1 MDIPSVDYLLDETAK
16 NSQPI
21 WQVLLRE
28 EQADSGESQDA
39 ILERALHT
47 YEVMKNA
54 AMSGIASDMKSVSGL
69 TGGDAAQYYNHLRN
83 HKSLLGSLEAKAV
96 AYALGTSGYNA
107 AMGVVVACPTAGAA
121 GIVPG
126 VLIAAQEEYGFSDR
140 EAVCGLLTA
149 SAIGGVVATR
159 ATISGAA
166 GGCQAECGTAAAMAA
181 AALCEV
187 LGGSPRQCAE
197 AAALALKNCLGLA
210 CDPVAGLVEVPCVKR
225 NGMYTVFAINAAD
238 MALAGIR
245 SFVPFDEV
253 IDSMRRIG
261 MDMPPCVRETGEG
274 GLATTDTGKA
284 ARERIFGKK

>member
-1 MDIPSVDYLLDETAK
+1 MDISSVDFLLDETAK
-16 NSQPI
+16 NGQPI
-21 WQVLLRE
+21 WQIVLRE
-28 EQADSGESQDA
+28 EQNDSGESQES
-39 ILERALHT
+39 IFQRAMHT

-54 AMSGIASDMKSVSGL
+54 AMSGIATGMKSVSGL
-69 TGGDAAQYYNHLRN
+69 TGGDAATYYNYLRN
-83 HKSLLGSLEAKAV
+83 HKSLLGSMESKAV

-140 EAVCGLLTA
+140 EAVYGLLTA

-181 AALCEV
+181 AALVEV
-187 LGGSPRQCAE
+187 MGGSARQCVD

-225 NGMYTVFAINAAD
+225 NGVYAVMAISAAD

-245 SFVPFDEV
+245 SFIPLDEV
-253 IDSMRRIG
+253 IDAMYQIGCSMPSCI
-261 MDMPPCVRETGEG
+261 RETAEG
-274 GLATTDTGKA
+274 GLAATPTGVA
-284 ARERIFGKK
+284 ARRRLF

>member
-1 MDIPSVDYLLDETAK
+1 MDIPSIDYLLDETAK
-16 NSQPI
+16 NGQPI
-21 WQVLLRE
+21 WQVVLRE
-28 EQADSGESQDA
+28 EQSDSSDSMEA
-39 ILERALHT
+39 ILERAMHT

-83 HKSLLGSLEAKAV
+83 HKSLLGTLESKAV

-140 EAVCGLLTA
+140 EAVYGLLTA
-149 SAIGGVVATR
+149 SGIGGVVATR

-181 AALCEV
+181 AALVEV
-187 LGGSPRQCAE
+187 MGGSARQCAE

-225 NGMYTVFAINAAD
+225 NGVYAVMAICAAD

-245 SFVPFDEV
+245 SFIPLDEV
-253 IDSMRRIG
+253 IDAMYQIGCSMPSCI
-261 MDMPPCVRETGEG
+261 RETAEG
-274 GLATTDTGKA
+274 GLATTPTGLA
-284 ARERIFGKK
+284 AKRRLF

>member
-1 MDIPSVDYLLDETAK
+1 MDIPSIDYLLDETAK
-16 NSQPI
+16 NGQPI
-21 WQVLLRE
+21 WQVVLRE
-28 EQADSGESQDA
+28 EQTDSGDSLDT

-54 AMSGIASDMKSVSGL
+54 AMSGIATGMKSVSGL
-69 TGGDAAQYYNHLRN
+69 TGGDAATYYNYLRN
-83 HKSLLGSLEAKAV
+83 HKSLLGSMESKAV

-140 EAVCGLLTA
+140 EAVYGLLTA

-166 GGCQAECGTAAAMAA
+166 GGCQAECGTAAAMVA
-181 AALCEV
+181 AALVEV
-187 LGGSPRQCAE
+187 MGGAARQCGD

-225 NGMYTVFAINAAD
+225 NGVYAVMAISAAD

-245 SFVPFDEV
+245 SFIPLDEV
-253 IDSMRRIG
+253 IDAMYQIG
-261 MDMPPCVRETGEG
+261 CNMPSCIRETAEG
-274 GLATTDTGKA
+274 GLAATPTGVA
-284 ARERIFGKK
+284 ARRRLF

>member
-1 MDIPSVDYLLDETAK
+1 MDIPSIDYLLDETAK
-16 NSQPI
+16 NGQPI
-21 WQVLLRE
+21 WQVVLRE
-28 EQADSGESQDA
+28 EQHDSGDSQEA
-39 ILERALHT
+39 ILARAMHT

-54 AMSGIASDMKSVSGL
+54 AMSGIATGMKSVSGL
-69 TGGDAAQYYNHLRN
+69 TGGDAATYYNYLRN
-83 HKSLLGSLEAKAV
+83 HKSLLGSMESKAV

-140 EAVCGLLTA
+140 EAVYGLLTA

-181 AALCEV
+181 AALVEV
-187 LGGSPRQCAE
+187 MGGSARQCVD

-225 NGMYTVFAINAAD
+225 NGVYAVMAISAAD

-245 SFVPFDEV
+245 SFIPLDEV
-253 IDSMRRIG
+253 IDAMYQIGCSMPSCI
-261 MDMPPCVRETGEG
+261 RETAEG
-274 GLATTDTGKA
+274 GLAATPTGVA
-284 ARERIFGKK
+284 AKRRLF

>member
-1 MDIPSVDYLLDETAK
+1 MDIPSIDYLLDESAK
-16 NSQPI
+16 NGQPI
-21 WQVLLRE
+21 WQVVLRE
-28 EQADSGESQDA
+28 EQHDSGDSQEV
-39 ILERALHT
+39 ILERAMHT

-54 AMSGIASDMKSVSGL
+54 AMSGIATGMKSVSGL
-69 TGGDAAQYYNHLRN
+69 TGGDAATYYNYLRN
-83 HKSLLGSLEAKAV
+83 HKSLLGSMESKAV

-140 EAVCGLLTA
+140 EAVYGLLTA

-181 AALCEV
+181 AALVEV
-187 LGGSPRQCAE
+187 MGGSARQCVD

-225 NGMYTVFAINAAD
+225 NGVYAVMAISAAD

-245 SFVPFDEV
+245 SFIPLDEV
-253 IDSMRRIG
+253 IDAMYQIGCSMPSCI
-261 MDMPPCVRETGEG
+261 RETAEG
-274 GLATTDTGKA
+274 GLAATPTGLA
-284 ARERIFGKK
+284 ARRRLF

>member
-1 MDIPSVDYLLDETAK
+1 MDIPSIDYLLDETAK
-16 NSQPI
+16 NGQPI
-21 WQVLLRE
+21 WQVVLRE
-28 EQADSGESQDA
+28 EQHDSGDSQEA
-39 ILERALHT
+39 ILERAMHT

-54 AMSGIASDMKSVSGL
+54 AMSGIATGMKSVSGL
-69 TGGDAAQYYNHLRN
+69 TGGDAATYYNYLRN
-83 HKSLLGSLEAKAV
+83 HKSLLGSMESKAV

-140 EAVCGLLTA
+140 EAVYGLLTA

-181 AALCEV
+181 AALVEV
-187 LGGSPRQCAE
+187 MGGSARQCVD

-225 NGMYTVFAINAAD
+225 NGVYAVMAISAAD

-245 SFVPFDEV
+245 SFIPLDEV
-253 IDSMRRIG
+253 IDAMYQIGCSMPSCI
-261 MDMPPCVRETGEG
+261 RETAEG
-274 GLATTDTGKA
+274 GLAATPTGVA
-284 ARERIFGKK
+284 AKRRLF

>member
-1 MDIPSVDYLLDETAK
+1 MDIPSIDFLLNETAK
-16 NSQPI
+16 DSQSI
-21 WQVLLRE
+21 WQVVLRE
-28 EQADSGESQDA
+28 EQADSGESQEA
-39 ILERALHT
+39 ILERAMHT

-69 TGGDAAQYYNHLRN
+69 TGGDAAQYYQHLRS
-83 HKSLLGSLEAKAV
+83 HKSLLGPMEAKAV

-126 VLIAAQEEYGFSDR
+126 VLIAAQEEYAFSDR
-140 EAVCGLLTA
+140 EAVYGLLTA
-149 SAIGGVVATR
+149 SGIGGVVATR

-187 LGGSPRQCAE
+187 MGGSPRQCAN
-197 AAALALKNCLGLA
+197 AAALALKNALGLA

-225 NGMYTVFAINAAD
+225 NGVYAVMAIAAAD

-245 SFVPFDEV
+245 SFVPLDEV
-253 IDSMRRIG
+253 IDAMYQIG
-261 MDMPPCVRETGEG
+261 TVMPSCIRETAEG
-274 GLATTDTGKA
+274 GLATTPTGLA
-284 ARERIFGKK
+284 AKRRLF

>member
-1 MDIPSVDYLLDETAK
+1 MDIPSIDYLLDETAK
-16 NSQPI
+16 NGQPI
-21 WQVLLRE
+21 WQVVLRE
-28 EQADSGESQDA
+28 EQHDSGDSQEA
-39 ILERALHT
+39 ILERAMHT

-54 AMSGIASDMKSVSGL
+54 AMSGIATGMKSVSGL
-69 TGGDAAQYYNHLRN
+69 TGGDAATYYNYLRN
-83 HKSLLGSLEAKAV
+83 HKSLLGSMESKAV

-140 EAVCGLLTA
+140 EAVYGLLTA

-159 ATISGAA
+159 ATLSGAA

-181 AALCEV
+181 AALVEV
-187 LGGSPRQCAE
+187 MGGSARQCVD

-225 NGMYTVFAINAAD
+225 NGVYAVMAISAAD

-245 SFVPFDEV
+245 SFIPLDEV
-253 IDSMRRIG
+253 IDAMYQIGCSMPSCI
-261 MDMPPCVRETGEG
+261 RETAEG
-274 GLATTDTGKA
+274 GLAATPTGIA
-284 ARERIFGKK
+284 AKRRLF

>member
-1 MDIPSVDYLLDETAK
+1 MEIPSIDYLLDETAK
-16 NSQPI
+16 NSQSI
-21 WQVLLRE
+21 WQVVLRE
-28 EQADSGESQDA
+28 EQTDSGESQDS

-54 AMSGIASDMKSVSGL
+54 AMSGIATGMKSVSGL
-69 TGGDAAQYYNHLRN
+69 TGGDAATYYNYLRN
-83 HKSLLGSLEAKAV
+83 HKSLLGSMESKAV

-140 EAVCGLLTA
+140 EAVYGLLTA

-159 ATISGAA
+159 ATLSGAA

-181 AALCEV
+181 AALVEV
-187 LGGSPRQCAE
+187 MGGSARQCVD

-225 NGMYTVFAINAAD
+225 NGVYAVMAISAAD

-245 SFVPFDEV
+245 SFIPLDEV
-253 IDSMRRIG
+253 IDAMYQIGCSMPSCI
-261 MDMPPCVRETGEG
+261 RETAEG
-274 GLATTDTGKA
+274 GLAATPTGVA
-284 ARERIFGKK
+284 AKRRLF

>member
-1 MDIPSVDYLLDETAK
+1 MDISSIDHLLDEAAK
-16 NSQPI
+16 SSLPI
-21 WQVLLRE
+21 WQIVLRE
-28 EQADSGESQDA
+28 EQSDSGESQEA
-39 ILERALHT
+39 ILDRAMHT

-54 AMSGIASDMKSVSGL
+54 AMSGIASDMRSVSGL
-69 TGGDAAQYYNHLRN
+69 TGGDAARYYNHLRN

-149 SAIGGVVATR
+149 SGIGGVVATR

-181 AALCEV
+181 AALAEV
-187 LGGSPRQCAE
+187 MGGSPRQCAA
-197 AAALALKNCLGLA
+197 AAALALKNTLGLA

-225 NGMYTVFAINAAD
+225 NGVYAVMAVAAAD
-238 MALAGIR
+238 MALAGID
-245 SFVPFDEV
+245 SFIPLDEV
-253 IDSMRRIG
+253 IDAMYQIG
-261 MDMPPCVRETGEG
+261 TAMPACIRETAEG
-274 GLATTDTGKA
+274 GLAATPTGQA
-284 ARERIFGKK
+284 ARRRLF

>member
-1 MDIPSVDYLLDETAK
+1 MDIPSIDYLLDETAK
-16 NSQPI
+16 NGQPI
-21 WQVLLRE
+21 WQVVLRE
-28 EQADSGESQDA
+28 EQTDSGDSLDT

-54 AMSGIASDMKSVSGL
+54 AMSGIATGMKSVSGL
-69 TGGDAAQYYNHLRN
+69 TGGDAATYYNYLRN
-83 HKSLLGSLEAKAV
+83 HKSLLGSMESKAV

-140 EAVCGLLTA
+140 EAVYGLLTA

-181 AALCEV
+181 AALVEV
-187 LGGSPRQCAE
+187 MGGSPRQCVD

-225 NGMYTVFAINAAD
+225 NGVYAVMAISAAD

-245 SFVPFDEV
+245 SFIPLDEV
-253 IDSMRRIG
+253 IDAMYQIGCSMPSCI
-261 MDMPPCVRETGEG
+261 RETAEG
-274 GLATTDTGKA
+274 GLAATPTGLA
-284 ARERIFGKK
+284 ARRRLF

>member
-1 MDIPSVDYLLDETAK
+1 MDIPSIDYLLDETAK
-16 NSQPI
+16 NGQPI
-21 WQVLLRE
+21 WQVVLRE
-28 EQADSGESQDA
+28 EQHDSGDSQEA
-39 ILERALHT
+39 ILERAMHT

-54 AMSGIASDMKSVSGL
+54 AMSGIATGMKSVSGL
-69 TGGDAAQYYNHLRN
+69 TGGDAATYYNYLRN
-83 HKSLLGSLEAKAV
+83 HKSLLGSMESKAV

-140 EAVCGLLTA
+140 EAVYGLLTA

-181 AALCEV
+181 AALVEV
-187 LGGSPRQCAE
+187 MGGSARQCVD

-225 NGMYTVFAINAAD
+225 NGVYAVMAISAAD

-245 SFVPFDEV
+245 SFIPRDEV
-253 IDSMRRIG
+253 IDAMYQIGCSMPSCI
-261 MDMPPCVRETGEG
+261 RETAEG
-274 GLATTDTGKA
+274 GLAATPTGVA
-284 ARERIFGKK
+284 AKRRLF

>member
-1 MDIPSVDYLLDETAK
+1 MDIPSIDYLLDETAK
-16 NSQPI
+16 NGQPI
-21 WQVLLRE
+21 WQVVLRE
-28 EQADSGESQDA
+28 EQTDSGDSLDT

-54 AMSGIASDMKSVSGL
+54 AMSGIATGMKSVSGL
-69 TGGDAAQYYNHLRN
+69 TGGDAATYYNYLRN
-83 HKSLLGSLEAKAV
+83 HKSLLGSMESKAV

-140 EAVCGLLTA
+140 EAVYGLLTA

-181 AALCEV
+181 AALVEV
-187 LGGSPRQCAE
+187 MGGSARQCVD

-225 NGMYTVFAINAAD
+225 NGVYAVMAISAAD

-245 SFVPFDEV
+245 SFIPLDEV
-253 IDSMRRIG
+253 IDAMYQIGCSMPSCI
-261 MDMPPCVRETGEG
+261 RETAEG
-274 GLATTDTGKA
+274 GLAATPTGLA
-284 ARERIFGKK
+284 ARRRLF

>member
-1 MDIPSVDYLLDETAK
+1 MDIPSIDYLLDETAK
-16 NSQPI
+16 NGQPI
-21 WQVLLRE
+21 WQVVLRE
-28 EQADSGESQDA
+28 EQHDSGDSQEA
-39 ILERALHT
+39 ILERAMHT

-54 AMSGIASDMKSVSGL
+54 AMSGIATGMKSVSGL
-69 TGGDAAQYYNHLRN
+69 TGGDAATYYNYLRN
-83 HKSLLGSLEAKAV
+83 HKSLLGSMESKAV

-107 AMGVVVACPTAGAA
+107 AMGVVVAGPTAGAA

-126 VLIAAQEEYGFSDR
+126 VLIAAHEEYGFSDR
-140 EAVCGLLTA
+140 EAVYGLLTA

-181 AALCEV
+181 AALVEV
-187 LGGSPRQCAE
+187 MGGSARQCVD

-225 NGMYTVFAINAAD
+225 NGVYAVMAISAAD

-245 SFVPFDEV
+245 SFIPLDEV
-253 IDSMRRIG
+253 IDAMYQIGCSMPSCI
-261 MDMPPCVRETGEG
+261 RETAEG
-274 GLATTDTGKA
+274 GLAATPTGVA
-284 ARERIFGKK
+284 AKRRLF

>member
-1 MDIPSVDYLLDETAK
+1 MDIPSIDYLLDETAK
-16 NSQPI
+16 NGQPI
-21 WQVLLRE
+21 WQVVLRE
-28 EQADSGESQDA
+28 EQHDSGDSQEA
-39 ILERALHT
+39 ILERAMHT

-54 AMSGIASDMKSVSGL
+54 AMSGIATGMKSVSGL
-69 TGGDAAQYYNHLRN
+69 TGGDAATYYNYLRN
-83 HKSLLGSLEAKAV
+83 HKSLLGSMESKAV

-140 EAVCGLLTA
+140 EAVYGLLTA

-181 AALCEV
+181 AALVEV
-187 LGGSPRQCAE
+187 MGGSARQCVD
-197 AAALALKNCLGLA
+197 AAALALTNCLGLA

-225 NGMYTVFAINAAD
+225 NGVYAVMAISAAD

-245 SFVPFDEV
+245 SFIPLDEV
-253 IDSMRRIG
+253 IDAMYQIGCSMPSCI
-261 MDMPPCVRETGEG
+261 RETAEG
-274 GLATTDTGKA
+274 GLAATPTGVA
-284 ARERIFGKK
+284 AKRRLF

>member
-1 MDIPSVDYLLDETAK
+1 MDIPSIDYLLDETAK
-16 NSQPI
+16 NGQPI
-21 WQVLLRE
+21 WQVVLRE
-28 EQADSGESQDA
+28 EQHDSGDSQEA
-39 ILERALHT
+39 ILERAMHT

-54 AMSGIASDMKSVSGL
+54 AMSGIATGMKSVSGL
-69 TGGDAAQYYNHLRN
+69 TGGDAATYYNYLRN
-83 HKSLLGSLEAKAV
+83 HKSLLGSMESKAV

-121 GIVPG
+121 GSVPG

-140 EAVCGLLTA
+140 EAVYGLLTA

-181 AALCEV
+181 AALVEV
-187 LGGSPRQCAE
+187 MGGSARQCVD

-225 NGMYTVFAINAAD
+225 NGVYAVMAISAAD

-245 SFVPFDEV
+245 SFIPLDEV
-253 IDSMRRIG
+253 IDAMYQIGCSMPSCI
-261 MDMPPCVRETGEG
+261 RETAEG
-274 GLATTDTGKA
+274 GLAATPTGVA
-284 ARERIFGKK
+284 ARRRLF

>member
-1 MDIPSVDYLLDETAK
+1 MDIPSIDYLLDETAK
-16 NSQPI
+16 NSQSI
-21 WQVLLRE
+21 WQVVLRE
-28 EQADSGESQDA
+28 EQSDSGESQEA

-54 AMSGIASDMKSVSGL
+54 AMSGIATGMKSVSGL
-69 TGGDAAQYYNHLRN
+69 TGGDAATYYNYLRN
-83 HKSLLGSLEAKAV
+83 HKSLLGSMESKAV

-140 EAVCGLLTA
+140 EAVYGLLTA

-181 AALCEV
+181 AALVEV
-187 LGGSPRQCAE
+187 MGGSARQCVD

-225 NGMYTVFAINAAD
+225 NGVYAVMAISAAD

-245 SFVPFDEV
+245 SFIPLDEV
-253 IDSMRRIG
+253 IDAMYQIGCSMPSCI
-261 MDMPPCVRETGEG
+261 RETAEG
-274 GLATTDTGKA
+274 GLAATPTGLA
-284 ARERIFGKK
+284 ARRRLF

>member
-1 MDIPSVDYLLDETAK
+1 MDIPSIDYLLDETAK
-16 NSQPI
+16 NGQPI
-21 WQVLLRE
+21 WQVVLRE
-28 EQADSGESQDA
+28 EQTDSGDSLDT

-54 AMSGIASDMKSVSGL
+54 AMSGIATGMKSVSGL
-69 TGGDAAQYYNHLRN
+69 TGGDAATYYNYLRN
-83 HKSLLGSLEAKAV
+83 HKSLLGSMESKAV

-140 EAVCGLLTA
+140 EAVYGLLTA

-181 AALCEV
+181 AALVEV
-187 LGGSPRQCAE
+187 MGGSARQCVD

-225 NGMYTVFAINAAD
+225 SGVYAVMAISAAD

-245 SFVPFDEV
+245 SFIPLDEV
-253 IDSMRRIG
+253 IDAMYQIG
-261 MDMPPCVRETGEG
+261 CNMPSCIRETAEG
-274 GLATTDTGKA
+274 GLAATPTGLA
-284 ARERIFGKK
+284 ARRRLF

>member
-1 MDIPSVDYLLDETAK
+1 MDISSIDFLLDETAK
-16 NSQPI
+16 NGQPI
-21 WQVLLRE
+21 WQVVLRE
-28 EQADSGESQDA
+28 EQNDSGESQEA
-39 ILERALHT
+39 ILERAMHT

-54 AMSGIASDMKSVSGL
+54 AMAGIASDMKSVSGL
-69 TGGDAAQYYNHLRN
+69 TGGDAANYYNYLRN
-83 HKSLLGSLEAKAV
+83 HKSLLGTMESKAV

-126 VLIAAQEEYGFSDR
+126 VIIAAQEEYGFSDR
-140 EAVCGLLTA
+140 EAVYGLLTA

-181 AALCEV
+181 AALVEV
-187 LGGSPRQCAE
+187 MDGSPRQCAD

-225 NGMYTVFAINAAD
+225 NRVYSVMAIAAAD

-245 SFVPFDEV
+245 SFIPLDEV
-253 IDSMRRIG
+253 IDAMYQIGCSMPSCI
-261 MDMPPCVRETGEG
+261 RETAEG
-274 GLATTDTGKA
+274 GLATTPTGLA
-284 ARERIFGKK
+284 AKRRLF

>member
-1 MDIPSVDYLLDETAK
+1 MDIPSIDYLLDETAK
-16 NSQPI
+16 NGQPI
-21 WQVLLRE
+21 WQVVLRE
-28 EQADSGESQDA
+28 EQHDSGDSQEA
-39 ILERALHT
+39 ILERAKHT

-54 AMSGIASDMKSVSGL
+54 AMSGIATGMKSVSGL
-69 TGGDAAQYYNHLRN
+69 TGGDAATYYNYLRN
-83 HKSLLGSLEAKAV
+83 HKSLLGAMESKAV

-140 EAVCGLLTA
+140 EAVYGLLTA

-181 AALCEV
+181 AALVEV
-187 LGGSPRQCAE
+187 MGGSARQCVD

-225 NGMYTVFAINAAD
+225 NGVYAVMAISAAD

-245 SFVPFDEV
+245 SFIPLDEV
-253 IDSMRRIG
+253 IDAMYQIGCSMPSCI
-261 MDMPPCVRETGEG
+261 RETAEG
-274 GLATTDTGKA
+274 GLAATPTGVA
-284 ARERIFGKK
+284 AKRRLF

>member
-1 MDIPSVDYLLDETAK
+1 MDIPSIDYLLDESAK
-16 NSQPI
+16 NGQPI
-21 WQVLLRE
+21 WQVVLRE
-28 EQADSGESQDA
+28 EQHDSGDSQEA
-39 ILERALHT
+39 ILERAMHT

-54 AMSGIASDMKSVSGL
+54 AMSGIATGMKSVSGL
-69 TGGDAAQYYNHLRN
+69 TGGDAATYYNYLRN
-83 HKSLLGSLEAKAV
+83 HKSLLGSMESKAV

-140 EAVCGLLTA
+140 EAVYGLLTA

-181 AALCEV
+181 AALVEV
-187 LGGSPRQCAE
+187 MGGSARQCVD

-225 NGMYTVFAINAAD
+225 NGVYAVMAISAAD

-245 SFVPFDEV
+245 SFIPLDEV
-253 IDSMRRIG
+253 IDAMYQIGCSMPSCI
-261 MDMPPCVRETGEG
+261 RETAEG
-274 GLATTDTGKA
+274 GLAATPTGIA
-284 ARERIFGKK
+284 AKRRLF

>member
-1 MDIPSVDYLLDETAK
+1 MDIPSIDYLLDETAK
-16 NSQPI
+16 NGQPI
-21 WQVLLRE
+21 WQVVLRE
-28 EQADSGESQDA
+28 EQTDSGDSLDT

-54 AMSGIASDMKSVSGL
+54 AMSGIATGMKSVSGL
-69 TGGDAAQYYNHLRN
+69 TGGDAATYYNYLRN
-83 HKSLLGSLEAKAV
+83 HKSLLGSMESKAV

-107 AMGVVVACPTAGAA
+107 AMGVVVACPTAGSA

-140 EAVCGLLTA
+140 EAVYGLLTA

-181 AALCEV
+181 AAL
-187 LGGSPRQCAE
+187 
-197 AAALALKNCLGLA
+197 
-210 CDPVAGLVEVPCVKR
+210 VEVPCVKR
-225 NGMYTVFAINAAD
+225 NGVYAVMAISAAD

-245 SFVPFDEV
+245 SFIPLDEV
-253 IDSMRRIG
+253 IDAMYQIG
-261 MDMPPCVRETGEG
+261 CNMPSCIRETAEG
-274 GLATTDTGKA
+274 GLAATPTGLA
-284 ARERIFGKK
+284 ARRRLF

>member
-1 MDIPSVDYLLDETAK
+1 MDIPSIDYLLDESAK
-16 NSQPI
+16 NGQPI
-21 WQVLLRE
+21 WQVVLRE
-28 EQADSGESQDA
+28 EQHDSGDSQEA
-39 ILERALHT
+39 SLERALHT

-54 AMSGIASDMKSVSGL
+54 AMSGIATGMKSVSGL
-69 TGGDAAQYYNHLRN
+69 TGGDAATYYNYLRN
-83 HKSLLGSLEAKAV
+83 HKSLLGSMESKAV

-140 EAVCGLLTA
+140 EAVYGLLTA

-181 AALCEV
+181 AALVEV
-187 LGGSPRQCAE
+187 MGGSARQCVD

-225 NGMYTVFAINAAD
+225 NGVYAVMAISAAD

-245 SFVPFDEV
+245 SFIPLDEV
-253 IDSMRRIG
+253 IDAMYQIGCSMPSCI
-261 MDMPPCVRETGEG
+261 RETAEG
-274 GLATTDTGKA
+274 GLAATPTGVA
-284 ARERIFGKK
+284 AKRRLF

>member
-1 MDIPSVDYLLDETAK
+1 MDIPSIDYLLDETAK
-16 NSQPI
+16 NGQPI
-21 WQVLLRE
+21 WQVVLRE
-28 EQADSGESQDA
+28 EQTDSGDSLDT

-47 YEVMKNA
+47 YEVMKTA
-54 AMSGIASDMKSVSGL
+54 AMSGIATGMKSVSGL
-69 TGGDAAQYYNHLRN
+69 TGGDAATYYNYLRN
-83 HKSLLGSLEAKAV
+83 HKSLLGSMESKAV

-140 EAVCGLLTA
+140 EAVYGLLTA

-181 AALCEV
+181 AALVEV
-187 LGGSPRQCAE
+187 MGGSPRQCVD

-210 CDPVAGLVEVPCVKR
+210 CDPVAGLVVVPCVKR
-225 NGMYTVFAINAAD
+225 NGVYAVMAISAAD

-245 SFVPFDEV
+245 SFIPLDEV
-253 IDSMRRIG
+253 IDAMYQIGCSMPSCI
-261 MDMPPCVRETGEG
+261 RETAEG
-274 GLATTDTGKA
+274 GLAATPTGVA
-284 ARERIFGKK
+284 AKRRLF

>member
-1 MDIPSVDYLLDETAK
+1 MDIPSIDYLLDETAK
-16 NSQPI
+16 NGQPI
-21 WQVLLRE
+21 WQVVLRE
-28 EQADSGESQDA
+28 EQHDSGDSQEA
-39 ILERALHT
+39 ILERAMHT

-54 AMSGIASDMKSVSGL
+54 AMSGIATGMKSVSGL
-69 TGGDAAQYYNHLRN
+69 TGGDAATYYNYLRN
-83 HKSLLGSLEAKAV
+83 HKSLLGSMESKAV

-140 EAVCGLLTA
+140 EAVYGLLTA

-181 AALCEV
+181 AALVEV
-187 LGGSPRQCAE
+187 MGGSARQCVD
-197 AAALALKNCLGLA
+197 AAALAVKNCLGLA

-225 NGMYTVFAINAAD
+225 NGVYAVMAISAAD

-245 SFVPFDEV
+245 SFIPLDEV
-253 IDSMRRIG
+253 IDAMYQIGCSMPSCI
-261 MDMPPCVRETGEG
+261 RETAEG
-274 GLATTDTGKA
+274 GLAATPTGVA
-284 ARERIFGKK
+284 AKRRLF

>member
-1 MDIPSVDYLLDETAK
+1 MDIPSIDYLLDESAK
-16 NSQPI
+16 NGQPI
-21 WQVLLRE
+21 WQVVLRE
-28 EQADSGESQDA
+28 EQHDSGDSQEA

-54 AMSGIASDMKSVSGL
+54 AMSGIATGMKSVSGL
-69 TGGDAAQYYNHLRN
+69 TGGDAATYYNYLRN
-83 HKSLLGSLEAKAV
+83 HKSLLGAMESKAV

-140 EAVCGLLTA
+140 EAVYGLLTA

-159 ATISGAA
+159 ATLSGAA

-181 AALCEV
+181 AALVEV
-187 LGGSPRQCAE
+187 MGGSARQCVD

-225 NGMYTVFAINAAD
+225 NGVYAVMAISAAD

-245 SFVPFDEV
+245 SFIPLDEV
-253 IDSMRRIG
+253 IDAMYQIGCSMPSCI
-261 MDMPPCVRETGEG
+261 RETAEG
-274 GLATTDTGKA
+274 GLAATPTGLA
-284 ARERIFGKK
+284 AQRRLF

>member
-1 MDIPSVDYLLDETAK
+1 MDIPSIDYLLDETAK
-16 NSQPI
+16 NGQPI
-21 WQVLLRE
+21 WQVVLRE
-28 EQADSGESQDA
+28 EQTDSGDSLDT

-54 AMSGIASDMKSVSGL
+54 AMSGIATGMKSVSGL
-69 TGGDAAQYYNHLRN
+69 TGGDAATYYNYLRN
-83 HKSLLGSLEAKAV
+83 HKSLLGSMESKAV

-140 EAVCGLLTA
+140 EAVYGLLTA

-181 AALCEV
+181 AALVEV
-187 LGGSPRQCAE
+187 MGGSARQCVD

-225 NGMYTVFAINAAD
+225 NGVYAVMAISAAD

-245 SFVPFDEV
+245 SFIPLDEV
-253 IDSMRRIG
+253 IDAMYQIGCSMPSCI
-261 MDMPPCVRETGEG
+261 RETAEG
-274 GLATTDTGKA
+274 GLAATPTGVA
-284 ARERIFGKK
+284 AKRRLF

>member
-1 MDIPSVDYLLDETAK
+1 MDIPSIDYLLDETAK
-16 NSQPI
+16 NGQPI
-21 WQVLLRE
+21 WQVVLRE
-28 EQADSGESQDA
+28 EQHDSGDSQEA
-39 ILERALHT
+39 ILERAMHT

-54 AMSGIASDMKSVSGL
+54 AMSGIATGMKSVSGL
-69 TGGDAAQYYNHLRN
+69 TGGDAATYYNYLRN
-83 HKSLLGSLEAKAV
+83 HKSLLGSMESKAV

-140 EAVCGLLTA
+140 EAVYGLLTA

-181 AALCEV
+181 AALVEV
-187 LGGSPRQCAE
+187 MGGSARQCVD

-225 NGMYTVFAINAAD
+225 NGVYAVMAISAAD

-245 SFVPFDEV
+245 SFIPLDEV
-253 IDSMRRIG
+253 IDAMYQIG
-261 MDMPPCVRETGEG
+261 CNMPSCIRETAEG
-274 GLATTDTGKA
+274 GLAATPTGIA
-284 ARERIFGKK
+284 ARRRLF

>member
-1 MDIPSVDYLLDETAK
+1 MDIPSIDYLLDESAK
-16 NSQPI
+16 NGQPI
-21 WQVLLRE
+21 WQVVLRE
-28 EQADSGESQDA
+28 EQHDSGDSQEA
-39 ILERALHT
+39 ILERAMHT

-54 AMSGIASDMKSVSGL
+54 AMSGIATGMKSVSGL
-69 TGGDAAQYYNHLRN
+69 TGGDAAPYYNYLRT
-83 HKSLLGSLEAKAV
+83 HKSLLGSMESKAV

-140 EAVCGLLTA
+140 EAVYGLLTA

-181 AALCEV
+181 AALVEV
-187 LGGSPRQCAE
+187 MGGSARQCVD

-225 NGMYTVFAINAAD
+225 NGVYAVMAISAAD

-245 SFVPFDEV
+245 SFIPMDEV
-253 IDSMRRIG
+253 IDAMYQIG
-261 MDMPPCVRETGEG
+261 CNMPSCIRETAEG
-274 GLATTDTGKA
+274 GLAATPTGIA
-284 ARERIFGKK
+284 ARRRLF

>member
-1 MDIPSVDYLLDETAK
+1 MDIPSIDYLLDETAK
-16 NSQPI
+16 NGQPI
-21 WQVLLRE
+21 WQVVLRE
-28 EQADSGESQDA
+28 EQTGSGDSLDT

-54 AMSGIASDMKSVSGL
+54 AMSGIATGMKSVSGL
-69 TGGDAAQYYNHLRN
+69 TGGDAATYYNYLRN
-83 HKSLLGSLEAKAV
+83 HKSLLGSMESKAV

-121 GIVPG
+121 GSVPG

-140 EAVCGLLTA
+140 EAVYGLLTA

-181 AALCEV
+181 AALVEV
-187 LGGSPRQCAE
+187 MGGSARQCVD

-225 NGMYTVFAINAAD
+225 NGVYAVMAISAAD

-245 SFVPFDEV
+245 SFIPLDEV
-253 IDSMRRIG
+253 IDAMYQIG
-261 MDMPPCVRETGEG
+261 CNMPSCIRETAEG
-274 GLATTDTGKA
+274 GLAATPTGVA
-284 ARERIFGKK
+284 AKRRLF

>member
-1 MDIPSVDYLLDETAK
+1 MDIPSIDYLLDETAK
-16 NSQPI
+16 NGQPI
-21 WQVLLRE
+21 WQVVLRE
-28 EQADSGESQDA
+28 EQHDSGDSQEA
-39 ILERALHT
+39 ILARAMHT

-54 AMSGIASDMKSVSGL
+54 AMSGIATGMKSVSGL
-69 TGGDAAQYYNHLRN
+69 TGGDAATYYNYLRN
-83 HKSLLGSLEAKAV
+83 HKSLLGSMESKAV

-140 EAVCGLLTA
+140 EAVYSLLTA

-181 AALCEV
+181 AALVEV
-187 LGGSPRQCAE
+187 MGGSARQCVD

-225 NGMYTVFAINAAD
+225 NGVYAVMAISAAD

-245 SFVPFDEV
+245 SFIPLDEV
-253 IDSMRRIG
+253 IDAMYQIGCSMPSCI
-261 MDMPPCVRETGEG
+261 RETAEG
-274 GLATTDTGKA
+274 GLAATPTGVT
-284 ARERIFGKK
+284 ARRRLF

>member
-1 MDIPSVDYLLDETAK
+1 MDIPIFDYWLDETAK
-16 NSQPI
+16 NGQPI
-21 WQVLLRE
+21 WLVVLRE
-28 EQADSGESQDA
+28 EQHDSGDSQEA
-39 ILERALHT
+39 ILERAMHT

-54 AMSGIASDMKSVSGL
+54 AMSGIATGMKSVSGL
-69 TGGDAAQYYNHLRN
+69 TGGDAATYYNYLRN
-83 HKSLLGSLEAKAV
+83 HKSLLGSMESKAV

-140 EAVCGLLTA
+140 EAVYGLLTA

-181 AALCEV
+181 AALVEV
-187 LGGSPRQCAE
+187 MGGSARQCVD

-225 NGMYTVFAINAAD
+225 NGVYAVMAISAAD

-245 SFVPFDEV
+245 SFIPVDEV
-253 IDSMRRIG
+253 IDAMYQIGCSMPSCI
-261 MDMPPCVRETGEG
+261 RETAEG
-274 GLATTDTGKA
+274 GLAATPTGVA
-284 ARERIFGKK
+284 ARRRLF

>member
-1 MDIPSVDYLLDETAK
+1 MDIPSIDYLLDETAK
-16 NSQPI
+16 NGQPI
-21 WQVLLRE
+21 WQVVLRE
-28 EQADSGESQDA
+28 EQTDSGDSLDT

-54 AMSGIASDMKSVSGL
+54 AMSGIATGMKSVSGL
-69 TGGDAAQYYNHLRN
+69 TGGDAATYYNYLRN
-83 HKSLLGSLEAKAV
+83 HKSLLGSMESKAV

-140 EAVCGLLTA
+140 EAVYGLLTA

-181 AALCEV
+181 AALVEV
-187 LGGSPRQCAE
+187 MGGSARQCVD

-225 NGMYTVFAINAAD
+225 NGVYAVMAISAAD

-245 SFVPFDEV
+245 SFIPLDEV
-253 IDSMRRIG
+253 IDAMYQIGCSMPSCI
-261 MDMPPCVRETGEG
+261 RETAEG
-274 GLATTDTGKA
+274 GLAATPTGVA
-284 ARERIFGKK
+284 ARRRLF

>member
-1 MDIPSVDYLLDETAK
+1 MDIPRIDYLLDETAK
-16 NSQPI
+16 NGQPI
-21 WQVLLRE
+21 WQVVLRE
-28 EQADSGESQDA
+28 EQHDSGDSQEA
-39 ILERALHT
+39 ILERAMHT

-54 AMSGIASDMKSVSGL
+54 AMSGIATGMKSVSGL
-69 TGGDAAQYYNHLRN
+69 TGGDAATYYNYLRN
-83 HKSLLGSLEAKAV
+83 HKSLLGSMESKAV

-140 EAVCGLLTA
+140 EAVYGLLTA

-181 AALCEV
+181 AALVEV
-187 LGGSPRQCAE
+187 MGGSARQCVD

-225 NGMYTVFAINAAD
+225 NGVYAVMAISAAD

-245 SFVPFDEV
+245 SFIPLDEV
-253 IDSMRRIG
+253 IDAMYQIGCSMPSCI
-261 MDMPPCVRETGEG
+261 RETAEG
-274 GLATTDTGKA
+274 GLAATPTGVA
-284 ARERIFGKK
+284 AKRRLF

>member
-1 MDIPSVDYLLDETAK
+1 MDIPSIDYLLDETAK
-16 NSQPI
+16 NGQPI
-21 WQVLLRE
+21 WQVVLRE
-28 EQADSGESQDA
+28 EQHDSGDSQEA
-39 ILERALHT
+39 ILERAMHT

-54 AMSGIASDMKSVSGL
+54 AMSGIATGMKSVSGL
-69 TGGDAAQYYNHLRN
+69 TGGDAATYYNYLRN
-83 HKSLLGSLEAKAV
+83 HKSLLGSMESKAV

-140 EAVCGLLTA
+140 EAVYGLLTA

-181 AALCEV
+181 AALVEV
-187 LGGSPRQCAE
+187 MGGSARQCVD

-225 NGMYTVFAINAAD
+225 NGLYAVMAISAAD

-245 SFVPFDEV
+245 SFIPLDEV
-253 IDSMRRIG
+253 IDAMYQIGCSMPSCI
-261 MDMPPCVRETGEG
+261 RETAEG
-274 GLATTDTGKA
+274 GLAATPTGVA
-284 ARERIFGKK
+284 ARRRLF

>member
-1 MDIPSVDYLLDETAK
+1 MDIPSIDYLLDETAK
-16 NSQPI
+16 NGQPI
-21 WQVLLRE
+21 WQMVLRE
-28 EQADSGESQDA
+28 EQTDSGDSLDT

-54 AMSGIASDMKSVSGL
+54 AMSGIATGMKSVSGL
-69 TGGDAAQYYNHLRN
+69 TGGDAATYYNYLRN
-83 HKSLLGSLEAKAV
+83 HKSLLGSMESKAV

-107 AMGVVVACPTAGAA
+107 AMGVVVACPTAGSA

-140 EAVCGLLTA
+140 EAVYGLLTA

-181 AALCEV
+181 AALVEV
-187 LGGSPRQCAE
+187 MGGSARQCVD

-225 NGMYTVFAINAAD
+225 NGVYAVMAISAAD

-245 SFVPFDEV
+245 SFIPLDEV
-253 IDSMRRIG
+253 IDAMYQIG
-261 MDMPPCVRETGEG
+261 CNMPSCIRETAEG
-274 GLATTDTGKA
+274 GLAATPTGLA
-284 ARERIFGKK
+284 ARRRLF